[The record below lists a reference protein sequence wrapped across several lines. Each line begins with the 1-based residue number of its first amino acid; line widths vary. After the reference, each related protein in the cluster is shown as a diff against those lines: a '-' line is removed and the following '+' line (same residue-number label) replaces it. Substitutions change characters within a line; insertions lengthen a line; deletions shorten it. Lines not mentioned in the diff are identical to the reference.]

1 MPKAKETQAQTN
13 REEALALAIKNIEK
27 AYGKGSV
34 MKLGDRP
41 HVDVDVI
48 PSGSLLIDNTLG
60 VGGYP
65 KGRIIEIYGPESSGK
80 TTLALEAVAQAQQ
93 KGGRA
98 AYVDAEHA
106 IDPEYAAK
114 LGVDIDELILSQPD
128 NGEQALEI
136 VEMLAQSGAIDIIIV
151 DSVAALVPQ
160 QELDGVM
167 SDNQVGLQ
175 ARLMSKAMRKLAGIL
190 NKTGCCVIFIN
201 QLREKVGVFYGNPET
216 TTGGRALKFYAS
228 IRIDLRRQDAIKA
241 GVDIIGNTV
250 KVKVVKNKVA
260 PPFKSCSVDIIFG
273 KGISKEGEL
282 LDVGVEKGFI
292 QKTGNWYVIDGE
304 KIGNGREAAKDFLLS
319 NEKTAKEIEEKLRAS
334 FSAGSGVAATDDGEV
349 IE

>member
-319 NEKTAKEIEEKLRAS
+319 NEKTAKEIEEKIRAS
-334 FSAGSGVAATDDGEV
+334 FSAGSGVASTDDGEV

>member
-319 NEKTAKEIEEKLRAS
+319 NEKVAKEIEEKIRAS

>member
-80 TTLALEAVAQAQQ
+80 TTLALEAVAQARQ

-319 NEKTAKEIEEKLRAS
+319 NEKTAKEIEEKIRAS
-334 FSAGSGVAATDDGEV
+334 FSAGSGVASTDDGEV

>member
-201 QLREKVGVFYGNPET
+201 KLREKVGVFYGNPET

-319 NEKTAKEIEEKLRAS
+319 NEKTAKEIEEKIRAS

>member
-319 NEKTAKEIEEKLRAS
+319 NEKIAKEIEEKIRAS